1 MSRPP
6 VHQLTHGDPV
16 AHLKRMTW
24 PLLLAMLLLTS
35 FNFVDAY
42 FVSLLGTEELAAFS
56 YTFPVTF
63 TLFSMVIGLG
73 IGTSTL
79 VATALGRG
87 KAARA
92 RAAGGTALAL
102 SALLVLG
109 MSLPL
114 WLWHDA
120 IFRLL
125 GADAAMRTLTDQF
138 MSVWLMGAVF
148 VAFPMVGNAVMRAN
162 GNTRGPSLV
171 MAASAFINAAL
182 DPLLI
187 FGWGPFPALGLAGAA
202 WATVIAYGLSSLLI
216 LFLLLVRM
224 RALGWYRSLRAQRLA
239 VGQLLAVA
247 APAAGANMLTPMA
260 MAAMTAIVAQY
271 GDAAVAALGVGT
283 RLESL
288 ATLVILTL
296 SMSLPPLISQ
306 NAAAGKWVEVQRLY
320 RTVVR
325 FVLLWQGGIYLLLW
339 LLSGWLGER
348 FGQDVVVAQC
358 LALLIA
364 ILPLGWGAQ
373 GVVILTNSSFNAL
386 RRPMNALMLSIVRLF
401 VTYLPLAWIGGKLAG
416 LPGVFAGAVVANLV
430 TALIAWCWLDRTL
443 HRPRILAPSST
454 NR

>member
-1 MSRPP
+1 
-6 VHQLTHGDPV
+6 
-16 AHLKRMTW
+16 MTW
-24 PLLLAMLLLTS
+24 PLLLAMVLLTS

-73 IGTSTL
+73 IGTSAM

-87 KAARA
+87 RAARA

-102 SALLVLG
+102 SALLVLVI
-109 MSLPL
+109 SVPV
-114 WLWHDA
+114 WLGHDA

-125 GADAAMRTLTDQF
+125 GADEAMRKLTDDY
-138 MSVWLMGAVF
+138 MSVWLMGAIF

-171 MAASAFINAAL
+171 MAASAFTNAAL
-182 DPLLI
+182 DPLFI

-216 LFLLLVRM
+216 LYMLLVRM
-224 RALGWYRSLRAQRLA
+224 KALGWYRRRRAQVLA
-239 VGQLLAVA
+239 ARQLLAVA

-306 NAAAGKWVEVQRLY
+306 NAAAGQMARVQHLY
-320 RTVVR
+320 RSVIR
-325 FVLLWQGGIYLLLW
+325 FILIWQGGIYLALW
-339 LLSGWLGER
+339 ALSGQLAAL
-348 FGQDVVVAQC
+348 FAQDAEVAQS
-358 LALLIA
+358 LGLLIA
-364 ILPLGWGAQ
+364 ILPLSWGPQ

-386 RRPMNALMLSIVRLF
+386 RRPMNALTLSIIRLF

-416 LPGVFAGAVVANLV
+416 LPGVFSGVVVANLV
-430 TALIAWCWLDRTL
+430 TAIIAWRWLDRCL
-443 HRPRILAPSST
+443 HHPTAPLPSPSK
-454 NR
+454 R